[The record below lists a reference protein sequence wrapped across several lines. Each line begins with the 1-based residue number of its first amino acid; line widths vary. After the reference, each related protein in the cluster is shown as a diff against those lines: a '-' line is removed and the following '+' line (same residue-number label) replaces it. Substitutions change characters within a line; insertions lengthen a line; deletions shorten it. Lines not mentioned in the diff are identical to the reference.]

1 MVDCLGNRFKVQL
14 TGTSLP
20 QKAPIVK
27 YIGHF
32 YTLFGLRDYN
42 GCVKEKNELLYHRF
56 SGLKILT
63 HQLKN
68 PLLYILLATTIIS
81 YILGERTN
89 SLIILFMMLMSIGL
103 GFGNEY
109 AAEKAISDLLKKIS
123 LTAVVV
129 RKGKREE
136 IPVRDIL
143 VGDLVLLSIGSIVP
157 ADLQLTESIGI
168 ETNEAVL
175 TGESLPVQKR
185 VSDSAYMG
193 TVIISGHGVGLVKAI
208 GLHTKFGQISA
219 DLSSTRPETKFQKG
233 VNQFSSLLV
242 KVIISMCALIF
253 VVNFLLG
260 HPPIDSLLFALAI
273 AISIT
278 PELFPVI
285 VTVSLAQGSKKLA
298 KKNLITKQLVAIE
311 DLGNMDILCT
321 DKTGTLTEGK
331 ISLTQFFDQDNHPH
345 FHILELGLLCNGSG
359 EHDKLSL
366 NNIDTAIWDY
376 AKNKGFKFSKN
387 YNKIVTSPF
396 DFDLQAMFAVVKK
409 SKSLYYLLKG
419 SPEKVVSLCRLE
431 KSEKDKILTQF
442 KLLSSQGIRVIAVA
456 EKRIASQKEY
466 SFADAH
472 GLKFVGFLSFSDVP
486 KAEITH
492 HLNLLEKLDVSIK
505 VLTGDNEMVTQH
517 ICEKVGLPIHNFLLG
532 PDIEKMTDEELR
544 EKVLLNDFFA
554 RITPDQK
561 VRIIMA
567 FQSSGHTVGF
577 LGDGINDAPAL
588 HTADVGI
595 SVNTAVDVAK
605 DSASI
610 VLLDKDLS
618 VITSGIMEGRKIFS
632 NIIKYILMGSSSDFG
647 NSISAATASIFLPF
661 LPMTAS
667 QILLTD
673 LLYNVSQLSIPS
685 DNSDPEDLER
695 PERWNIGMIK
705 RYMYLFGPA
714 SAIFDFATFAVMIY
728 VFHAHEALFQ
738 TGWFVESL
746 ITEILVIFIIRTRR
760 IPFFKSRPSWI
771 LTASCLSV
779 VLFGLF
785 IVFSPLAS
793 LFDFMPLPPLYFI
806 ILVLFVIVYLIV
818 VESIKRFAKV
828 TLTPQVIIKQ

>member
-1 MVDCLGNRFKVQL
+1 MQ
-14 TGTSLP
+14 
-20 QKAPIVK
+20 
-27 YIGHF
+27 
-32 YTLFGLRDYN
+32 
-42 GCVKEKNELLYHRF
+42 EKNELLYHRF

-68 PLLYILLATTIIS
+68 PLLYILLATTAIS
-81 YILGERTN
+81 FFLGERTN
-89 SLIILFMMLMSIGL
+89 SLIILFMVFMSVGL

-109 AAEKAISDLLKKIS
+109 AAEKAIFDLLKKIS
-123 LTAVVV
+123 LTAIVV
-129 RKGKREE
+129 RDGKKIE
-136 IPVRDIL
+136 IPVRDIK
-143 VGDLVLLSIGSIVP
+143 VGDLVLLSVGSIVP
-157 ADLQLTESIGI
+157 ADLQLTEVTNI
-168 ETNEAVL
+168 ESNEAVL
-175 TGESLPVQKR
+175 TGESLPVQKKIN
-185 VSDSAYMG
+185 DEAFMG
-193 TVIISGHGVGLVKAI
+193 TVIISGHGSGIVKAI

-219 DLSSTRPETKFQKG
+219 DLSSTRPETEFQKG

-242 KVIISMCALIF
+242 KVIIVMCALIF
-253 VVNFLLG
+253 IVNFLLG

-298 KKNLITKQLVAIE
+298 KKHLVTKQLVAIE

-331 ISLTQFFDQDNHPH
+331 ISLTQYFDQDNHPH
-345 FHILELGLLCNGSG
+345 SHILELGLLCNGSG
-359 EHDKLSL
+359 EHEKLSI

-376 AKNKGFKFSKN
+376 ARINNFKFSQSYK
-387 YNKIVTSPF
+387 KILTSPF
-396 DFDLQAMFAVVKK
+396 DFDLQAMFTVVKK
-409 SKSLYYLLKG
+409 SKSSFYILKG
-419 SPEKVVSLCRLE
+419 SPEKVISLCRLQ
-431 KSEKDKILTQF
+431 KAIKKKIITQF
-442 KLLSSQGIRVIAVA
+442 HLLSTQGVRVIAIA
-456 EKRIASQKEY
+456 EKRIATKNEY

-472 GLKFVGFLSFSDVP
+472 DLKFIGFLSFSDIP
-486 KAEITH
+486 KPDVKH
-492 HLNLLEKLDVSIK
+492 HLDLLEKLDVSIK

-517 ICEKVGLPIHNFLLG
+517 ICEKVGLPIREFLLG
-532 PDIEKMTDEELR
+532 PDIAKMTDAELQ
-544 EKVLLNDFFA
+544 EKVQTTDFFA

-561 VRIIMA
+561 VRVIRA
-567 FQSSGHTVGF
+567 LQSSGHTVGF

-588 HTADVGI
+588 HTADVGL

-605 DSASI
+605 DAASI
-610 VLLDKDLS
+610 VLLNKDLG
-618 VITSGIMEGRKIFS
+618 VLTNGIMEGRKIFS
-632 NIIKYILMGSSSDFG
+632 NIIKYVLMGSSSDFG

-685 DNSDPEDLER
+685 DNTDPEDLER

-714 SAIFDFATFAVMIY
+714 SAVFDFATFAMMIY
-728 VFHAHEALFQ
+728 IFHANEALFQ

-771 LTASCLSV
+771 LTLSCLSV
-779 VLFGLF
+779 VAVGIG
-785 IVFSPLAS
+785 IVFSPLAHW
-793 LFDFMPLPPLYFI
+793 FDFIHLPPLYFF
-806 ILVLFVIVYLIV
+806 LLLGFVVVYLII
-818 VESIKRFAKV
+818 VESIKRFAKAK
-828 TLTPQVIIKQ
+828 LFAKDIISK